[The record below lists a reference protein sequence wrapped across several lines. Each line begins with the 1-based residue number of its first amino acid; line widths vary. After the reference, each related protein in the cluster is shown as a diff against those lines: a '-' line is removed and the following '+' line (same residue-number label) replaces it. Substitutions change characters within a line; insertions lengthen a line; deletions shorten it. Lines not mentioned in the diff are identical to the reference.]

1 MNFFPP
7 SKTIKICSA
16 KYPILG
22 KKEESVVT
30 RWAVCG
36 RDNSKN
42 NSLCYQAFKK
52 IKTLDNLRPKSLNL
66 KNRYLSELV
75 DCWGSDYR
83 THTEEEKFQNF
94 N

>member
-52 IKTLDNLRPKSLNL
+52 IKTLDGLP
-66 KNRYLSELV
+66 
-75 DCWGSDYR
+75 
-83 THTEEEKFQNF
+83 TQIT
-94 N
+94 